1 MILASADE
9 LGITTIG
16 SMVQPIRDSRSMVNN
31 ISSRL
36 PFRQLSLPLLDAPD
50 RCQRQA
56 AFFAPSFDYI
66 LGLRQTVTNISEYL
80 LTELSGGHFA

>member
-1 MILASADE
+1 
-9 LGITTIG
+9 
-16 SMVQPIRDSRSMVNN
+16 MVQPIRDSRSMVNN

-50 RCQRQA
+50 RCQCQA